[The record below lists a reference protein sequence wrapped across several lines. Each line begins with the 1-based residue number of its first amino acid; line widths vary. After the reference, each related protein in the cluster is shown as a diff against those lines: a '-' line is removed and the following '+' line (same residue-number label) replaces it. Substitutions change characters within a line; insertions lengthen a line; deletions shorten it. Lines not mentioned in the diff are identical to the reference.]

1 MADEK
6 VKNNFEQTA
15 ETLAEALPYL
25 QRYEGAVVVIKLGG
39 HAMTSETLLDSFA
52 RDIVLIKHCGVNPI
66 IVHGGGPMINSLLSD
81 LKIESKFLNG
91 KRVTDAKTMEV
102 VEMVLSGNVNKSI
115 VNAVNKQGG
124 KGVGLSGKDANLI
137 ICEQEDPNLGFV
149 GKIKKVNPDVIRSF
163 IKSDFI
169 PIIAPIGSG
178 DNGQSFNIN
187 GDTAAGGL
195 ASSLNS
201 DRLLLLTDV
210 EGVKS
215 KEGNLVHQLNS
226 DEARK
231 LMDLGV
237 ITGGMIPKVN
247 TALEAIENG
256 VRASV
261 IIDGRVNHA
270 CLLELFTDHGIGTLF
285 KNNV

>member
-1 MADEK
+1 M
-6 VKNNFEQTA
+6 
-15 ETLAEALPYL
+15 
-25 QRYEGAVVVIKLGG
+25 
-39 HAMTSETLLDSFA
+39 
-52 RDIVLIKHCGVNPI
+52 
-66 IVHGGGPMINSLLSD
+66 
-81 LKIESKFLNG
+81 
-91 KRVTDAKTMEV
+91 
-102 VEMVLSGNVNKSI
+102 
-115 VNAVNKQGG
+115 
-124 KGVGLSGKDANLI
+124 DANLI

-195 ASSLNS
+195 ASSLNA